1 MSLPPPTHPCWKR
14 LVSGGIARL
23 KTDQLALQLL
33 CSRLERSADTPI
45 DRRSSEV
52 VAFFTRF
59 ERILGREI
67 AQLPTI

>member
-14 LVSGGIARL
+14 LVSGGISRL

-33 CSRLERSADTPI
+33 CSRLARAETPI
-45 DRRSSEV
+45 EQRCSEV
-52 VAFFTRF
+52 VAFFARF

-67 AQLPTI
+67 AQLSTI